1 MYSLRESDVKVEQ
14 YERQIQQ
21 LTQKLDEKDRI
32 NEELEIKNKELK
44 EQLEEFNTML
54 ESMWSNKLFFPVI
67 FRVAVVMQKE
77 KRKVESDM
85 NMYWIYTLCSFYFI
99 YAKNKLSIA

>member
-21 LTQKLDEKDRI
+21 LTQKLDEKDRT
-32 NEELEIKNKELK
+32 NEELVIKNKELK

-54 ESMWSNKLFFPVI
+54 ESM
-67 FRVAVVMQKE
+67 
-77 KRKVESDM
+77 
-85 NMYWIYTLCSFYFI
+85 
-99 YAKNKLSIA
+99 